1 MIAKRFI
8 QVGSLAL
15 LAGAAAP
22 ACATKHDVRDLQA
35 QLVAMQ
41 ARQDSLYRQLQR
53 QNREVLDS
61 LRGTGE
67 MLVRVRGDLGHQLLN
82 IEQQMVQVQ
91 ELTGQ
96 SQRRLQ
102 ELNTNL
108 QQSRENLAAQ
118 PPTDS
123 AAPGAAPGGQ
133 PDVGGGSAAELYALG
148 RAQLQNGATSTAR
161 MAFQQLIRTFPDDT
175 LAAAAQMG
183 LAETYVREDPDRAI
197 RELDRVVELHPS
209 SPRAPAALLRAAALL
224 QDRGNVTRAREYLQR
239 ILARYPAS
247 PEASQARR
255 RLDSLK
261 ARSST
266 PTKKNTSSRK
276 RRR

>member
-1 MIAKRFI
+1 MSGKRFI

-15 LAGAAAP
+15 LAGVATP

-41 ARQDSLYRQLQR
+41 ARQDSLYRLLQR

-61 LRGTGE
+61 VRVASDL
-67 MLVRVRGDLGHQLLN
+67 LVRVRGDLGHQLLGL
-82 IEQQMVQVQ
+82 EQQLVQVQ

-96 SQRRLQ
+96 SGRRLQ
-102 ELNTNL
+102 ELNTQLEQNR
-108 QQSRENLAAQ
+108 QNLAT
-118 PPTDS
+118 PP
-123 AAPGAAPGGQ
+123 AADTTAAGNAG
-133 PDVGGGSAAELYALG
+133 DAAGGGSPEELYALG
-148 RAQLQNGATSTAR
+148 RAQLANGATQTAR
-161 MAFQQLIRTFPDDT
+161 MAFEQLLRTFPEDT
-175 LAAAAQMG
+175 LAAAAQLG
-183 LAETYVREDPDRAI
+183 LAETYVKEDPDRAI
-197 RELDRVVELHPS
+197 REFSRVVELYPS
-209 SPRAPAALLRAAALL
+209 SPRAPAALLRAAAVQ

-266 PTKKNTSSRK
+266 PTKRSTTSRM

>member
-1 MIAKRFI
+1 MSGKRFI

-15 LAGAAAP
+15 LAGVATP

-41 ARQDSLYRQLQR
+41 ARQDSLNRLLQR

-61 LRGTGE
+61 VRVATDL
-67 MLVRVRGDLGHQLLN
+67 LVRVRGDIGHQLLGL
-82 IEQQMVQVQ
+82 EQQLVQVQ

-96 SQRRLQ
+96 SGRRLQ
-102 ELNTNL
+102 ELNTQLEQNR
-108 QQSRENLAAQ
+108 QNLAT
-118 PPTDS
+118 PPVTDT
-123 AAPGAAPGGQ
+123 AARGGNAG
-133 PDVGGGSAAELYALG
+133 DAGEAGSAEELYALG
-148 RAQLQNGATSTAR
+148 RAQLQNGATQTAR
-161 MAFQQLIRTFPDDT
+161 MAFEQLLRTFPEDT
-175 LAAAAQMG
+175 LAAAAQLG
-183 LAETYVREDPDRAI
+183 LAETYAREDPDRAV
-197 RELDRVVELHPS
+197 REFSRVVELYPS
-209 SPRAPAALLRAAALL
+209 SPRAPAALLRAAAIQ

-266 PTKKNTSSRK
+266 PTRQSTTSRK
-276 RRR
+276 RR

>member
-1 MIAKRFI
+1 MSGKRFI

-15 LAGAAAP
+15 LAGVATP

-41 ARQDSLYRQLQR
+41 ARQDSLYRLLQR

-61 LRGTGE
+61 VRVASDL
-67 MLVRVRGDLGHQLLN
+67 LVRVRGDLGHQLLGL
-82 IEQQMVQVQ
+82 EQQLVQVQ

-96 SQRRLQ
+96 SGRRLQ
-102 ELNTNL
+102 ELNTQLEQNR
-108 QQSRENLAAQ
+108 QNLAT
-118 PPTDS
+118 PP
-123 AAPGAAPGGQ
+123 AADTTAAGNAG
-133 PDVGGGSAAELYALG
+133 DAAGGGSPEELYALG
-148 RAQLQNGATSTAR
+148 RAQLANGATQTAR
-161 MAFQQLIRTFPDDT
+161 MAFEQLLRTFPEDT
-175 LAAAAQMG
+175 LAAAAQLG
-183 LAETYVREDPDRAI
+183 LAETYVKEDPDRAI
-197 RELDRVVELHPS
+197 REFSRVVELYPS
-209 SPRAPAALLRAAALL
+209 SPRAPAALLRAAAVQ

-266 PTKKNTSSRK
+266 PAKRSTTSRM

>member
-41 ARQDSLYRQLQR
+41 ARNDSLYRQLQR

-61 LRGTGE
+61 VHGTAE
-67 MLVRVRGDLGHQLLN
+67 LLVRVRGDLGHQLLGL
-82 IEQQMVQVQ
+82 EQQLVQVQ

-96 SQRRLQ
+96 SGRRLQ
-102 ELNTNL
+102 ELNAQLEQNR
-108 QQSRENLAAQ
+108 QNLAT
-118 PPTDS
+118 PTPTDTTG
-123 AAPGAAPGGQ
+123 GAAAAANPS
-133 PDVGGGSAAELYALG
+133 PDSGGSPAELYALA
-148 RAQLQNGATSTAR
+148 RTQLQNGAASTAR
-161 MAFQQLIRTFPDDT
+161 MAFQQLLRSFPEDT
-175 LAAAAQMG
+175 LAPAAQLG
-183 LAETYVREDPDRAI
+183 LAETYVRDDPDRSV
-197 RELDRVVELHPS
+197 REFSRVVELYPS
-209 SPRAPAALLRAAALL
+209 SSRAPAALLRAATV
-224 QDRGNVTRAREYLQR
+224 QSDRGTVTSAREYLQR

-266 PTKKNTSSRK
+266 SAKKSPASRK

>member
-1 MIAKRFI
+1 MSGKRFI

-15 LAGAAAP
+15 LAGVAAP

-41 ARQDSLYRQLQR
+41 ARQDSLYRLLQR

-61 LRGTGE
+61 VRVVSDL
-67 MLVRVRGDLGHQLLN
+67 LVRVRGDLGHQLLGL
-82 IEQQMVQVQ
+82 EQQLVQVQ

-96 SQRRLQ
+96 SGRRLQ
-102 ELNTNL
+102 ELNTQLEQNR
-108 QQSRENLAAQ
+108 QNLAT
-118 PPTDS
+118 PP
-123 AAPGAAPGGQ
+123 AADTTAAGNAG
-133 PDVGGGSAAELYALG
+133 DAAGGGSAEELYALG
-148 RAQLQNGATSTAR
+148 RAQLANGATQTAR
-161 MAFQQLIRTFPDDT
+161 MAFEQLLRTFPEDT
-175 LAAAAQMG
+175 LAAAAQLG
-183 LAETYVREDPDRAI
+183 LAETYVKEDPDRAI
-197 RELDRVVELHPS
+197 REFSRVVELYPS
-209 SPRAPAALLRAAALL
+209 SPRAPAALLRAAAVQ

-266 PTKKNTSSRK
+266 PTKRSTTSRM